1 MLCFFPHPPLPMDRF
16 FRFVQ
21 PIASSKR
28 ITNPKLSRS
37 SLSRFIWNICLFH
50 NDLMHPLCI
59 RASDHS
65 VLLRRVLFHS
75 SPLRLR
81 TTSMVKPWKFCHP
94 GKQFIHIGIGRC
106 HFRPRSR
113 SLGDTTSMFFLVL
126 LFLLG
131 GNFGHIL
138 FYLVAFIQWNDLR
151 GQTIPAFL
159 MKGCFVDSIDI
170 DGFNWIRITD
180 QIK

>member
-1 MLCFFPHPPLPMDRF
+1 
-16 FRFVQ
+16 
-21 PIASSKR
+21 
-28 ITNPKLSRS
+28 
-37 SLSRFIWNICLFH
+37 
-50 NDLMHPLCI
+50 
-59 RASDHS
+59 
-65 VLLRRVLFHS
+65 
-75 SPLRLR
+75 
-81 TTSMVKPWKFCHP
+81 
-94 GKQFIHIGIGRC
+94 
-106 HFRPRSR
+106 
-113 SLGDTTSMFFLVL
+113 MFFLVL

-180 QIK
+180 QITQHKSSNDKKRKRLVNARESGKEEIELKNGTLFELVLY

>member
-37 SLSRFIWNICLFH
+37 NLSRFIWNICLFH

-65 VLLRRVLFHS
+65 FLLRRVLFHS
-75 SPLRLR
+75 SQLRF
-81 TTSMVKPWKFCHP
+81 TNNFN
-94 GKQFIHIGIGRC
+94 GK
-106 HFRPRSR
+106 
-113 SLGDTTSMFFLVL
+113 TMEVL
-126 LFLLG
+126 PS
-131 GNFGHIL
+131 
-138 FYLVAFIQWNDLR
+138 W
-151 GQTIPAFL
+151 QTIYSHWDRPLPFSSA
-159 MKGCFVDSIDI
+159 
-170 DGFNWIRITD
+170 IT
-180 QIK
+180 IVWRYNFCVFPGLVVFIGW

>member
-37 SLSRFIWNICLFH
+37 NLSRFIWNICLFH

-65 VLLRRVLFHS
+65 FLLRRVLFHS

-81 TTSMVKPWKFCHP
+81 TTSMVKPWKFLP
-94 GKQFIHIGIGRC
+94 
-106 HFRPRSR
+106 S
-113 SLGDTTSMFFLVL
+113 
-126 LFLLG
+126 
-131 GNFGHIL
+131 
-138 FYLVAFIQWNDLR
+138 W
-151 GQTIPAFL
+151 QTIYSHWDRPLPFSSA
-159 MKGCFVDSIDI
+159 
-170 DGFNWIRITD
+170 IT
-180 QIK
+180 IVWRYNFCVFPGLVVFIGW